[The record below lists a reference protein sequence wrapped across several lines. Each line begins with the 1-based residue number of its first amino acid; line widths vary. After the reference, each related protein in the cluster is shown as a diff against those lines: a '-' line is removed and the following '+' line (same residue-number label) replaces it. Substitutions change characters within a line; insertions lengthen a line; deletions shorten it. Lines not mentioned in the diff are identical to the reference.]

1 MSPIVPS
8 KIFLT
13 KGKGRHK
20 EKLAS
25 FELALRDAGIA
36 PFNLIKISSIFPP
49 NCELISREEGI
60 KLLIP
65 GQILHLV
72 LSEGATQEAHRLVS
86 ASIGVA
92 LPNNPNQ
99 YGYLAEHHGFG
110 QNEKEAGHYAEDL
123 AAFMLATTL
132 GESFDLKEIWEEE
145 KSTYKISDDIIVKTR
160 NITQTATGEADLWTT
175 VLAAAVCID

>member
-1 MSPIVPS
+1 MSAIVPS

-36 PFNLIKISSIFPP
+36 PFNLVKISSILPP
-49 NCELISREEGI
+49 RCDIIPRTEGM
-60 KLLIP
+60 KLLAH
-65 GQILHLV
+65 GQILFLV
-72 LSEGATQEAHRLVS
+72 MSESSTDEAFRQIS

-92 LPNNPNQ
+92 VPDDNQ
-99 YGYLAEHHGFG
+99 YYGYLAEHHGYG

-123 AAFMLATTL
+123 AAYMLATTL
-132 GESFDLKEIWEEE
+132 GQEFDLSEIWDQE
-145 KSTYKISDDIIVKTR
+145 KNTYKISEDITIKTR
-160 NITQTATGEADLWTT
+160 NVTQIATGRAGLWTT
-175 VLAAAVCID
+175 IVAAAVCIT